1 MSGWTALYIF
11 TLAAFTGY
19 VVIGAVPV
27 ILHTPLMSGAN
38 FVHGIVLVGAMVTL
52 GFART
57 PLEVTIGVVAVVL
70 ATLNVH
76 GGFVVTVRMLAMFRS
91 SRERGAGRS
100 DTSGAGKGD
109 TSGGGKGDAS
119 GAGEADTNGAGGG
132 DTPGAGASSATGD
145 AR

>member
-11 TLAAFTGY
+11 MLAAFTGY

-27 ILHTPLMSGAN
+27 VLHTPLMSGAN

-57 PLEVTIGVVAVVL
+57 PLEVTIGVIAVVL

-76 GGFVVTVRMLAMFRS
+76 GGFVVTVRMLAMFKS
-91 SRERGAGRS
+91 SHERGAGKG
-100 DTSGAGKGD
+100 GAP
-109 TSGGGKGDAS
+109 A
-119 GAGEADTNGAGGG
+119 EAAGGG
-132 DTPGAGASSATGD
+132 ANGGPPAAGGHDAPAAPPAGSGD
-145 AR
+145 AP

>member
-11 TLAAFTGY
+11 MLAAFTGY

-52 GFART
+52 GIAHT
-57 PLEVTIGVVAVVL
+57 TLEVTIGVIAVVL

-76 GGFVVTVRMLAMFRS
+76 GGFVVTVRMLAMFKS
-91 SRERGAGRS
+91 SRERGAGKV
-100 DTSGAGKGD
+100 DAAAAAG
-109 TSGGGKGDAS
+109 GDA
-119 GAGEADTNGAGGG
+119 AGEPDAPPAASG
-132 DTPGAGASSATGD
+132 DRP
-145 AR
+145 

>member
-11 TLAAFTGY
+11 LLAAVTGY
-19 VVIGAVPV
+19 VLIGAVPV

-52 GFART
+52 GLART
-57 PLEVTIGVVAVVL
+57 SLEVTLGVVAVLL

-91 SRERGAGRS
+91 SRDQATGSADR
-100 DTSGAGKGD
+100 
-109 TSGGGKGDAS
+109 GGGGADRGGAADAPAS
-119 GAGEADTNGAGGG
+119 PAAQAGAGGA
-132 DTPGAGASSATGD
+132 GAGGAANAGD
-145 AR
+145 GRL

>member
-1 MSGWTALYIF
+1 MSGWTALYLF
-11 TLAAFTGY
+11 LLAAVTGY

-52 GFART
+52 GLART
-57 PLEVTIGVVAVVL
+57 PLEVAIGVVAVLL

-91 SRERGAGRS
+91 SREGAAGPG
-100 DTSGAGKGD
+100 GAAGAA
-109 TSGGGKGDAS
+109 AS
-119 GAGEADTNGAGGG
+119 PAGEAA
-132 DTPGAGASSATGD
+132 AGAASSTGD
-145 AR
+145 GRP

>member
-11 TLAAFTGY
+11 MLAAFTGY

-52 GFART
+52 GFAHT
-57 PLEVTIGVVAVVL
+57 TLEVTIGVVAVVL

-76 GGFVVTVRMLAMFRS
+76 GGFVVTVRMLAMFKS
-91 SRERGAGRS
+91 SRERGAGKG
-100 DTSGAGKGD
+100 GA
-109 TSGGGKGDAS
+109 TADAA
-119 GAGEADTNGAGGG
+119 GGEAVGE
-132 DTPGAGASSATGD
+132 AGATGAPPAPSGD
-145 AR
+145 RP

>member
-11 TLAAFTGY
+11 MLAAFTGY

-52 GFART
+52 GFAHT
-57 PLEVTIGVVAVVL
+57 TLEVTIGTIAVVL

-76 GGFVVTVRMLAMFRS
+76 GGFVVTVRMLAMFKS
-91 SRERGAGRS
+91 SRER
-100 DTSGAGKGD
+100 DAGKDGAAAGARGAAD
-109 TSGGGKGDAS
+109 AGKDETPESDAS
-119 GAGEADTNGAGGG
+119 DA
-132 DTPGAGASSATGD
+132 PGA

>member
-11 TLAAFTGY
+11 MLAAFTGY

-57 PLEVTIGVVAVVL
+57 PLEVTIGVIAVVL
-70 ATLNVH
+70 AALNVH
-76 GGFVVTVRMLAMFRS
+76 GGFVVTVRMLAMFKS
-91 SRERGAGRS
+91 SRERGAGKG
-100 DTSGAGKGD
+100 GAPAEA
-109 TSGGGKGDAS
+109 TGGGVDGGPPAAGGRDAPAAPPAGSGDA
-119 GAGEADTNGAGGG
+119 
-132 DTPGAGASSATGD
+132 P
-145 AR
+145 